1 MMGKEIGHM
10 VSRGAKIFKMASEEG
25 NLTDEMSIELF
36 SRWKVDQLKT
46 FLKKRGVVLSGRKYE
61 LAEKAYFAWKLNLE
75 VAKTT
80 REEEDDVSTRRR
92 EKLTME
98 CGITLPFPGSLHEGW
113 EESSLNFPDVMEDEV
128 ETYIYMQPS
137 TKAMKRGKSLLNS
150 GHVHNVKFHHISTD
164 LKYCFIHCR
173 CVPQEKI
180 SSDPYALAPS
190 FEMVR
195 ANLSILCDFKVL
207 PVDHLLY
214 KLGRGHR

>member
-1 MMGKEIGHM
+1 MCAYRMMGKEIGHM

-46 FLKKRGVVLSGRKYE
+46 FLKKGGVVLSGRKHE
-61 LAEKAYFAWKLNLE
+61 LPEKAYFAWKLKLE

-80 REEEDDVSTRRR
+80 REEEDDVSTRRK

-98 CGITLPFPGSLHEGW
+98 RGITLPFPGSLQEGW

-128 ETYIYMQPS
+128 EAYMYLS
-137 TKAMKRGKSLLNS
+137 TKAIKQGKSLLDS

-173 CVPQEKI
+173 CVPQGKT
-180 SSDPYALAPS
+180 SSDPYALWVCLHK
-190 FEMVR
+190 E
-195 ANLSILCDFKVL
+195 NGKVL
-207 PVDHLLY
+207 PVDEL
-214 KLGRGHR
+214 

>member
-61 LAEKAYFAWKLNLE
+61 LAEKANFTWKLKLE
-75 VAKTT
+75 VAKIT
-80 REEEDDVSTRRR
+80 REEEDEVSTRRR

-98 CGITLPFPGSLHEGW
+98 CGITLPFPGSLQEGW
-113 EESSLNFPDVMEDEV
+113 EEGSLNFSDVMEDEV
-128 ETYIYMQPS
+128 EAYMHRS
-137 TKAMKRGKSLLNS
+137 TKAMKQGKSLLNS

-173 CVPQEKI
+173 CVPQEKTG
-180 SSDPYALAPS
+180 SDPYALWVCLHK
-190 FEMVR
+190 E
-195 ANLSILCDFKVL
+195 NGKVL
-207 PVDHLLY
+207 TAECSCFA
-214 KLGRGHR
+214 G

>member
-25 NLTDEMSIELF
+25 NLSHEMSMELF

-46 FLKKRGVVLSGRKYE
+46 FLKKRVVLSGRKYE

-98 CGITLPFPGSLHEGW
+98 YGITLPFPGSLHEGW

-164 LKYCFIHCR
+164 LK
-173 CVPQEKI
+173 
-180 SSDPYALAPS
+180 
-190 FEMVR
+190 
-195 ANLSILCDFKVL
+195 
-207 PVDHLLY
+207 
-214 KLGRGHR
+214 

>member
-10 VSRGAKIFKMASEEG
+10 VSQGAKIFKMASEEG

-61 LAEKAYFAWKLNLE
+61 LAEKAYFAWKLKLE

-80 REEEDDVSTRRR
+80 AQEEDDVSTRRR

-98 CGITLPFPGSLHEGW
+98 CGITLPFPGSLQEGW
-113 EESSLNFPDVMEDEV
+113 EESSLHFPDVMEDEV
-128 ETYIYMQPS
+128 EAYMHPS
-137 TKAMKRGKSLLNS
+137 TKAMKILDS
-150 GHVHNVKFHHISTD
+150 GHVHNIKFHHIGTD

-173 CVPQEKI
+173 CVPQEK
-180 SSDPYALAPS
+180 
-190 FEMVR
+190 
-195 ANLSILCDFKVL
+195 NKQ
-207 PVDHLLY
+207 
-214 KLGRGHR
+214 

>member
-1 MMGKEIGHM
+1 MSAIFTHAYRMMGKEIGHM

-98 CGITLPFPGSLHEGW
+98 SGITLPFPGSLHEGW

-128 ETYIYMQPS
+128 ETHMQPS
-137 TKAMKRGKSLLNS
+137 TKAMKQGKSLLNS

-173 CVPQEKI
+173 CVPQEKT
-180 SSDPYALAPS
+180 SSDPYALVS
-190 FEMVR
+190 Q
-195 ANLSILCDFKVL
+195 L
-207 PVDHLLY
+207 
-214 KLGRGHR
+214 